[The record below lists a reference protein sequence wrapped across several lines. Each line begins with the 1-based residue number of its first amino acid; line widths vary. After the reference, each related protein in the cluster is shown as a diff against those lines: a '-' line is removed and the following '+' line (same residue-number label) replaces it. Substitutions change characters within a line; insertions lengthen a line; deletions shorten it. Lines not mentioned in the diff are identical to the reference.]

1 MEAVLEEAEEVLW
14 YERKKVQSWIISNIL
29 NLCDKK
35 KNLKKDNYSDP
46 GDVVL
51 LETNNHF
58 LDWAQD
64 LQQTP
69 RTTLKKEKLIMLWSL
84 DNKSQQ
90 NCQNYLTR
98 HALMRQRDRWQNLV
112 KEWTHLDNQLYLSR
126 DKTTLETLEARVHL
140 YCSQLAVSWNTFRLK
155 YKTVVGSLHPVIMIM
170 RPT

>member
-64 LQQTP
+64 LQQSP
-69 RTTLKKEKLIMLWSL
+69 RS
-84 DNKSQQ
+84 
-90 NCQNYLTR
+90 
-98 HALMRQRDRWQNLV
+98 
-112 KEWTHLDNQLYLSR
+112 
-126 DKTTLETLEARVHL
+126 
-140 YCSQLAVSWNTFRLK
+140 
-155 YKTVVGSLHPVIMIM
+155 HP
-170 RPT
+170 